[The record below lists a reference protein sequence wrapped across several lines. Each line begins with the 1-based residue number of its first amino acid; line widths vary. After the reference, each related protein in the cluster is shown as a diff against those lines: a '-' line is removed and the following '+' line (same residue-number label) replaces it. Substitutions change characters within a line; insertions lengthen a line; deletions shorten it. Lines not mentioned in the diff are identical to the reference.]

1 MAREKT
7 ETVALFGL
15 PIANVTDI
23 EAVAQIERL
32 ILSGSTHQV
41 ATANLDF
48 VRNALR
54 DTYLQ
59 QIICDCSLVVPD
71 GAPIVWASKL
81 FGKPLQ
87 QRVAGVDLVPR
98 LAQLSADRG
107 YGIFVLGST
116 DENSGRAMD
125 VLRKRYPKMNVVGR
139 YSPEIKSLG
148 EMDDDKILRRIEEA
162 NPELLLVAFGNPK
175 QEKWIHRNWGRLKV
189 PVAIGIG
196 GSLDIIA
203 GSLQRAPLWM
213 QKTDLEWV
221 FRMAQEPGRLLPRYA
236 KDAAA
241 LLRYLPLGLLAD
253 ALQPRRSIEGETVIA
268 VHGSTRVVSLP
279 ASLCEDRCKE
289 LEREVET
296 TVRLRQSLVV
306 DLSRTTRVEA
316 DGLGSLLEARRT
328 VGSAG
333 RAMWVTGMNR
343 SVRRLFE
350 YAAIKEM
357 IPAAATPLAAIRFA
371 DWSERNPVAGDCFGT
386 VSANVFRGMQAAES
400 GRWSLVDQLYRGY
413 GESGYVRNR
422 IRALRV
428 DLKRYNWIMAFN
440 GAKFFKRSMDVAI
453 SFVALIT
460 LFPMFLILALI
471 IRLEDGGPALFWQT
485 RIGLWGQE
493 FRFPKFRS
501 MVLDAEQRKVELLA
515 ENHHGS
521 GITFKMRRDPRVTRI
536 GAIIRKL
543 SIDEFP
549 QLWCVLR
556 GEMSLVGPRPPM
568 PYEVAR
574 YTLQDRRRLD
584 VKPGLTCIWQVS
596 GRGEISFDQ
605 QVMMDMHYI
614 ENRSILLDITLLFK
628 TIPVIFTGH
637 GAY

>member
-15 PIANVTDI
+15 PIANVTAI
-23 EAVAQIERL
+23 EAVAQIEQL

-116 DENSGRAMD
+116 DENSERAMD
-125 VLRKRYPKMNVVGR
+125 VLRLSYPKMNVVGR
-139 YSPEIKSLG
+139 YSPEIRPLD
-148 EMDDDKILRRIEEA
+148 EMDDDEILRRIEEA
-162 NPELLLVAFGNPK
+162 NPELLLLAFGNPK
-175 QEKWIHRNWGRLKV
+175 QEKWIHRNRGRLKV

-221 FRMAQEPGRLLPRYA
+221 FRMAQEPRRLLPRYV

-253 ALQPRRSIEGETVIA
+253 ALQPRRSVEGETVTS

-296 TVRLRQSLVV
+296 TVKLRQSLVV

-316 DGLGSLLEARRT
+316 DGLGSLLEARRI
-328 VGSAG
+328 VRSAG
-333 RAMWVTGMNR
+333 KTMWVTGMNR

-357 IPAAATPLAAIRFA
+357 IPAATTALQAVRFA
-371 DWSERNPVAGDCFGT
+371 GLNERSPAAGDSFGA
-386 VSANVFRGMQAAES
+386 VGAYGFRSMLAES

-413 GESGYVRNR
+413 GESGYVRDQ
-422 IRALRV
+422 IRAFRV
-428 DLKRYNWIMAFN
+428 GLKRYNWIMAFN
-440 GAKFFKRSMDVAI
+440 GAKFFKRTMDIAI
-453 SFVALIT
+453 SSVALLV
-460 LFPMFLILALI
+460 LFPMFLIVALI
-471 IRLEDGGPALFWQT
+471 IHLEDGGPALFWQT
-485 RIGLWGQE
+485 RVGLWGQE

-501 MVLDAEQRKVELLA
+501 MVFDAEQRKMELLA

-549 QLWCVLR
+549 QLWCVLH

-596 GRGEISFDQ
+596 GRGELAFDQ

-614 ENRSILLDITLLFK
+614 ENHSILLDITLIFK

>member
-15 PIANVTDI
+15 PIANVTAT
-23 EAVAQIERL
+23 EAVTQIERL
-32 ILSGSTHQV
+32 ILSGSIHQV

-116 DENSGRAMD
+116 DENSERAMD
-125 VLRKRYPKMNVVGR
+125 VLRKSYPKMNVVGR
-139 YSPEIKSLG
+139 YSPEILPLG
-148 EMDDDKILRRIEEA
+148 EMDDDEILRRIEEA

-175 QEKWIHRNWGRLKV
+175 QEKWIHRNRGRLKV

-221 FRMAQEPGRLLPRYA
+221 FRMAQEPGRLLPRYV

-253 ALQPRRSIEGETVIA
+253 ALQPRRSVEGETVTS
-268 VHGSTRVVSLP
+268 VHGSTRVVSLSG
-279 ASLCEDRCKE
+279 SLCADRCKE

-296 TVRLRQSLVV
+296 TVRLHQSLVI

-316 DGLGSLLEARRT
+316 DGLGSLLEARRI
-328 VGSAG
+328 VQSAG
-333 RAMWVTGMNR
+333 KTVWVTGMNR

-357 IPAAATPLAAIRFA
+357 IPAATTALEAVRFVGLSERSPAAIDRVGA
-371 DWSERNPVAGDCFGT
+371 VGT
-386 VSANVFRGMQAAES
+386 YVFRSMLAES
-400 GRWSLVDQLYRGY
+400 SRWSLVDQLCRGY
-413 GESGYVRNR
+413 GESGYVRDQ
-422 IRALRV
+422 IRELRV
-428 DLKRYNWIMAFN
+428 DLKRYNWIMAFK
-440 GAKFFKRSMDVAI
+440 GAKLFKRSMDIAI
-453 SFVALIT
+453 SSVALLV
-460 LFPMFLILALI
+460 LFPMFLIVALI
-471 IRLEDGGPALFWQT
+471 IHLEDGGPALFWQM
-485 RIGLWGQE
+485 RVGLWGQE

-501 MVLDAEQRKVELLA
+501 MVLDAEQRKMELLA

-568 PYEVAR
+568 PHEVAR

-596 GRGEISFDQ
+596 GRGEIAFDQ
-605 QVMMDMHYI
+605 QVMLDMQYI
-614 ENRSILLDITLLFK
+614 ENHSILLDITLIFK
-628 TIPVIFTGH
+628 TIPVLFTGH

>member
-1 MAREKT
+1 MARGKT

-15 PIANVTDI
+15 PITNVTAT
-23 EAVAQIERL
+23 EAVAEIERL

-48 VRNALR
+48 VRNALK
-54 DTYLQ
+54 DAYLQ
-59 QIICDCSLVVPD
+59 RIICECSLVVPD

-81 FGKPLQ
+81 FGKPLA
-87 QRVAGVDLVPR
+87 QRVTGVDLVPR
-98 LAQLSADRG
+98 LAELSADRG
-107 YGIFVLGST
+107 YGIFFLGST
-116 DENSGRAMD
+116 DENSGRAID
-125 VLRKRYPKMNVVGR
+125 VLRAIYPGMNIVGR
-139 YSPEIKSLG
+139 YSPEIRSLD
-148 EMDDDKILRRIEEA
+148 EMDDDEILRRIEDA
-162 NPELLLVAFGNPK
+162 NPDVLLVGFGNPK
-175 QEKWIHRNWGRLKV
+175 QEKWIHRNRGRLRV
-189 PVAIGIG
+189 PVSIGIG

-213 QKTDLEWV
+213 QKADLEWV
-221 FRMAQEPGRLLPRYA
+221 FRMIQEPGRLFPRYA
-236 KDAAA
+236 KDAVA
-241 LLRYLPLGLLAD
+241 LLRYLPMGLLAD
-253 ALQPRRSIEGETVIA
+253 ALQPRRSIAGETITA
-268 VHGSTRVVSLP
+268 VHGATRIVTLP
-279 ASLCEDRCKE
+279 ASLYEDRCKE

-296 TVRLRQSLVV
+296 TVRLQQSLVV

-316 DGLGSLLEARRT
+316 DGLGSLLEARR
-328 VGSAG
+328 VVRMAG
-333 RAMWVTGMNR
+333 KTMWVTGMNR
-343 SVRRLFE
+343 SVSRLFE

-357 IPAAATPLAAIRFA
+357 IPVATTPLEAARFVA
-371 DWSERNPVAGDCFGT
+371 LSERKLEPSKGFSSIGAYDFENMLTD
-386 VSANVFRGMQAAES
+386 S

-413 GESGYVRNR
+413 GESGYVKGHFRTF
-422 IRALRV
+422 RV
-428 DLKRYNWIMAFN
+428 GLKRYNWFMAFN
-440 GAKFFKRSMDVAI
+440 GAKFFKRSMDIVLSFLALVA
-453 SFVALIT
+453 
-460 LFPMFLILALI
+460 LFPMFLLIALI
-471 IRLEDGGPALFWQT
+471 IYLEDGGPALFWQT
-485 RIGLWGQE
+485 RVGLWGQE

-501 MVLDAEQRKVELLA
+501 MVLDAEERKTELLS

-521 GITFKMRRDPRVTRI
+521 GITFKMKEDPRVTRI

-596 GRGEISFDQ
+596 GRGELAFDK
-605 QVMMDMHYI
+605 QVMLDMQYI
-614 ENRSILLDITLLFK
+614 ENHSILLDITLLFK
-628 TIPVIFTGH
+628 TIPVIITGH

>member
-15 PIANVTDI
+15 PIANVTAI

-32 ILSGSTHQV
+32 ILSGSIHQV

-54 DTYLQ
+54 DSYLQ

-87 QRVAGVDLVPR
+87 QRVTGVDLVPR

-116 DENSGRAMD
+116 NENSERAMD
-125 VLRKRYPKMNVVGR
+125 VLRKNHPQMNIVGR
-139 YSPEIKSLG
+139 YSPEIRPLE
-148 EMDDDKILRRIEEA
+148 EMDDDEILRRIEEA

-175 QEKWIHRNWGRLKV
+175 QEKWIHRNRGRLKV
-189 PVAIGIG
+189 PVTIGIG
-196 GSLDIIA
+196 GSLDLIA
-203 GSLQRAPLWM
+203 GSLKRAPLWM

-221 FRMAQEPGRLLPRYA
+221 FRMAQEPGRLLPRYT

-253 ALQPRRSIEGETVIA
+253 ALQPRRSVEGETVTS

-296 TVRLRQSLVV
+296 TVKLRQSLVV

-316 DGLGSLLEARRT
+316 DGLGSLLEARRNLR
-328 VGSAG
+328 SAG
-333 RAMWVTGMNR
+333 KTIWVTGMNKP
-343 SVRRLFE
+343 VRRLFE

-357 IPAAATPLAAIRFA
+357 IPAATTPLAAVRFA
-371 DWSERNPVAGDCFGT
+371 ALSERDSASIDRFDTVGAYVFGT
-386 VSANVFRGMQAAES
+386 MAAES

-413 GESGYVRNR
+413 GESGYVRDQL
-422 IRALRV
+422 RALRV
-428 DLKRYNWIMAFN
+428 SLKRYNWTIAFN
-440 GAKFFKRSMDVAI
+440 GAKLFKRSMDIIVSSI
-453 SFVALIT
+453 ALLI
-460 LFPMFLILALI
+460 LFPMFLIVALI
-471 IRLEDGGPALFWQT
+471 IHLEDGGPALFWQT
-485 RIGLWGQE
+485 RVGLWGQE

-501 MVLDAEQRKVELLA
+501 MVLDAEQRKIELLA
-515 ENHHGS
+515 ENHHGT
-521 GITFKMRRDPRVTRI
+521 GITFKMRRDPRVTKI

-549 QLWCVLR
+549 QLLCVLR

-596 GRGEISFDQ
+596 GRGELAFDK
-605 QVMMDMHYI
+605 QVMLDMQYI
-614 ENRSILLDITLLFK
+614 ENHSVLLDITLLFK